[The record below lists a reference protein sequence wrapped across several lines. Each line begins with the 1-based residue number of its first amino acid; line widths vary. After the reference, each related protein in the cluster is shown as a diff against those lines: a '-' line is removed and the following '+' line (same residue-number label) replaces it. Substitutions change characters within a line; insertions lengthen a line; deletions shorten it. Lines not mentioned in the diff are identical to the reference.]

1 MTTRSRLRMT
11 IYATACAACMAACAC
26 APAADAPANTAKAP
40 QSTVSPSASCYLAR
54 PDVVEFLGQ
63 ISEKHGIPLEWLKDE
78 VAVARYSETA
88 ERLMTPKPGIRK
100 PGSDVVKSP
109 FRNYLAYA
117 RGFLT
122 QERILRG
129 REFIERNAAIF
140 DEIEMKSGVSRYV
153 ITAVIGVETFYG
165 RNMGRYRVLDSLMTL
180 SFDYTRRAAF
190 FKEEL
195 AHFLEFCWRQ
205 EVQPVTVLGS
215 FAGAIGYGQFMPSSL
230 DRWGA
235 DGDKDGRIDMV
246 ESEPDAIASVARFLT
261 AHGWVAGRG
270 LLYPVRADAE
280 IFDATGSGG
289 IAAHATVEGLRK
301 AGVDTGEHFPLLD
314 DEPVLL
320 VDLPQLD
327 EKGRRTTKW
336 YIGTRNFSSVL
347 RYNRSYFYAAAVAM
361 LANRI
366 AGIDEP

>member
-1 MTTRSRLRMT
+1 MT
-11 IYATACAACMAACAC
+11 IYATAC
-26 APAADAPANTAKAP
+26 
-40 QSTVSPSASCYLAR
+40 
-54 PDVVEFLGQ
+54 
-63 ISEKHGIPLEWLKDE
+63 
-78 VAVARYSETA
+78 
-88 ERLMTPKPGIRK
+88 
-100 PGSDVVKSP
+100 
-109 FRNYLAYA
+109 
-117 RGFLT
+117 
-122 QERILRG
+122 
-129 REFIERNAAIF
+129 
-140 DEIEMKSGVSRYV
+140 
-153 ITAVIGVETFYG
+153 
-165 RNMGRYRVLDSLMTL
+165 
-180 SFDYTRRAAF
+180 AAF

-246 ESEPDAIASVARFLT
+246 ESEPDSIASVARFLT

>member
-1 MTTRSRLRMT
+1 
-11 IYATACAACMAACAC
+11 
-26 APAADAPANTAKAP
+26 
-40 QSTVSPSASCYLAR
+40 
-54 PDVVEFLGQ
+54 
-63 ISEKHGIPLEWLKDE
+63 
-78 VAVARYSETA
+78 
-88 ERLMTPKPGIRK
+88 
-100 PGSDVVKSP
+100 
-109 FRNYLAYA
+109 
-117 RGFLT
+117 
-122 QERILRG
+122 
-129 REFIERNAAIF
+129 
-140 DEIEMKSGVSRYV
+140 
-153 ITAVIGVETFYG
+153 
-165 RNMGRYRVLDSLMTL
+165 
-180 SFDYTRRAAF
+180 
-190 FKEEL
+190 
-195 AHFLEFCWRQ
+195 
-205 EVQPVTVLGS
+205 
-215 FAGAIGYGQFMPSSL
+215 MPSSL

-314 DEPVLL
+314 DEPVL
-320 VDLPQLD
+320 PQLD

-366 AGIDEP
+366 AGVDEP

>member
-1 MTTRSRLRMT
+1 M
-11 IYATACAACMAACAC
+11 
-26 APAADAPANTAKAP
+26 
-40 QSTVSPSASCYLAR
+40 
-54 PDVVEFLGQ
+54 
-63 ISEKHGIPLEWLKDE
+63 
-78 VAVARYSETA
+78 
-88 ERLMTPKPGIRK
+88 
-100 PGSDVVKSP
+100 
-109 FRNYLAYA
+109 
-117 RGFLT
+117 
-122 QERILRG
+122 
-129 REFIERNAAIF
+129 
-140 DEIEMKSGVSRYV
+140 
-153 ITAVIGVETFYG
+153 
-165 RNMGRYRVLDSLMTL
+165 
-180 SFDYTRRAAF
+180 
-190 FKEEL
+190 
-195 AHFLEFCWRQ
+195 
-205 EVQPVTVLGS
+205 LGS

-366 AGIDEP
+366 AGVDEP